1 MMRGESDSEYAQCIA
16 NSRRLQWDIDAD
28 VIRGRELQA
37 HKKYLPDGISKVHTL
52 TFLNHNQQVLLS
64 QIQGR
69 TYAHMFGMVERFIG
83 IKVLDICRGYALGDQ
98 VALQAL
104 VRFVDEEL
112 RHQELFRRIELLAA
126 KHMPP
131 GYAFVLPVIDVA
143 MSVLGKSTWA
153 ILALACQLELFTQA
167 HYRESLEAGD
177 QICSLYKDVFL
188 YHWRD
193 ESQHALID
201 EIEWRRENNMLNA
214 AQRDMAVNDL
224 IYLVQVVDGLVRQQA
239 AADAKFFSRI
249 CGMELSKIELQQ
261 LHVCVLQAYRWQ
273 YIVAGLQDIHFNQ
286 ILGRMITVE
295 HAAKIAQALDNLKIP
310 ILPDV
315 M

>member
-1 MMRGESDSEYAQCIA
+1 MTPDSEYAQCIL

-28 VIRGRELQA
+28 VIRGRDVQF

-69 TYAHMFGMVERFIG
+69 TYVNMFGMVERFIG
-83 IKVLDICRGYALGDQ
+83 VKVLDLCRGYALGDQ
-98 VALQAL
+98 TALQAL

-112 RHQELFRRIELLAA
+112 RHQELFRRIEQLAA
-126 KHMPP
+126 RHMLP
-131 GYAFVLPVIDVA
+131 GYQFVLPVIDVA

-153 ILALACQLELFTQA
+153 VLALACQLELFTQS
-167 HYRESLEAGD
+167 HYRESVEAGE
-177 QICSLYKDVFL
+177 QICALYRDVFL
-188 YHWRD
+188 HHWRD

-201 EIEWRRENNMLNA
+201 EIEWRRENNMLDA

-224 IYLVQVVDGLVRQQA
+224 IYLVQVVDGLVRKQA
-239 AADAKFFSRI
+239 AADASFFTRI
-249 CGMELSKIELQQ
+249 CGMELARVQRQQ

-295 HAAKIAQALDNLKIP
+295 HAAKISQAIANLEMP
-310 ILPDV
+310 ILPDGI
-315 M
+315 

>member
-1 MMRGESDSEYAQCIA
+1 MQASPDSEYAQCIL
-16 NSRRLQWDIDAD
+16 NSRRMQWDIDVD
-28 VIRGRELQA
+28 VIRGRDVQI

-52 TFLNHNQQVLLS
+52 PFLDHRQQVLLS

-69 TYAHMFGMVERFIG
+69 TYVNMFGMVERFIG
-83 IKVLDICRGYALGDQ
+83 VKVLDLCRGYALGDQ
-98 VALQAL
+98 IALQAL

-112 RHQELFRRIELLAA
+112 RHQELFRRIEQLAA
-126 KHMPP
+126 RHMLP
-131 GYAFVLPVIDVA
+131 GYQFVLPVIDVA

-153 ILALACQLELFTQA
+153 VLALACQLELFTQA
-167 HYRESLEAGD
+167 HYRESVEAGE
-177 QICSLYKDVFL
+177 QICELYKDVFL

-201 EIEWRRENNMLNA
+201 EIEWRRENNMLDA
-214 AQRDMAVNDL
+214 TQRDLAVNDL
-224 IYLVQVVDGLVRQQA
+224 IYLVQVVDGLVRKQA
-239 AADAKFFSRI
+239 VVDASFFARI
-249 CGMELSKIELQQ
+249 CGTELSRLQRQQ

-295 HAAKIAQALDNLKIP
+295 HAAKISQCIANLEIP
-310 ILPDV
+310 ILPDDV
-315 M
+315 